1 MSAHLIRFGAFEID
15 QYSGELRKHG
25 RRLRLSAQ
33 PFEIL
38 LLLLQRRPG
47 RVVTRDELRAKLWS
61 ANTFVDFD
69 HGLNAA
75 INKLRETLGDS
86 ASKPRFIETVPGRGY
101 RFIGSLEKRKL
112 MIAVLPFE
120 NLDGDPEQDYFSDGL
135 TEEMITHLG
144 RLHPERLGTIA
155 RTSVMPYKK
164 THKRLGQIAT
174 ELGVDYILEGS
185 VRKSGH
191 RLRVAAQL
199 IDTSDETHLWAE
211 TYEHHLRNVLT
222 LQNSIAQAI
231 ATQIQLKLTPEKKE
245 RLASPSLIVPAA
257 HDAYLRGLYQLRKLT
272 REGAEKAVTYF
283 EEAIQKGSNYALAY
297 AGLAR
302 SHLALTTFYVAPL
315 EGMPKVQA
323 ASMKAIEL
331 DDSLAEAHASLGL
344 VKFFY
349 DWDWDSSEKEFKRA
363 LSLNP
368 NLAEAH
374 AGYAGLLIARG
385 SRDEAF
391 RETKKALEL
400 DPVPVASR
408 GEYLWQFYVFRQYG
422 EAVRQCQRAIDLEP
436 NFFLAHTVM
445 GWALAEQGRF
455 SEAVARA
462 EAGRQLS
469 GSPFALAGLGY
480 IYAKSGDKDKA
491 AGILG
496 ELAEL
501 SKHRYVCSYSSA
513 AIYGALGEK
522 EQATD
527 WLERAYGERSD

>member
-1 MSAHLIRFGAFEID
+1 MSAHLIRFGAFEVD
-15 QYSGELRKHG
+15 QYGGELHKHG

-38 LLLLQRRPG
+38 LLLLQRAG

-61 ANTFVDFD
+61 TNTFVDFD

-75 INKLRETLGDS
+75 INKLRDTLGDS
-86 ASKPRFIETVPGRGY
+86 ASRPRFIETVPGRGY
-101 RFIGSLEKRKL
+101 RFIGSLEKPKL

-120 NLDGDPEQDYFSDGL
+120 NLNGDPEQDYFSDGL

-164 THKRLGQIAT
+164 TNKRLEEIAT

-185 VRKSGH
+185 VRKSGQ

-199 IDTSDETHLWAE
+199 IDAADETHLWAE
-211 TYEHHLRNVLT
+211 SYDYHLSDILT
-222 LQNSIAQAI
+222 LQNTIAEAI
-231 ATQIQLKLTPEKKE
+231 ANQIELKLTLEKKE
-245 RLASPSLIVPAA
+245 LLVRPRRVAPGA
-257 HDAYLRGLYQLRKLT
+257 HDAYLRGLYQLRKLS
-272 REGAEKAVTYF
+272 REGAEKAITHF
-283 EEAIQKGSNYALAY
+283 EDATQKDASYALAY

-302 SHLALTTFYVAPL
+302 AHLALTTFYVAPL
-315 EGMPKVQA
+315 EGMPKVKA
-323 ASMKAIEL
+323 AAMKAIEL

-344 VKFFY
+344 VQFFF
-349 DWDWDSSEKEFKRA
+349 DWDWDGSEKEFQRA
-363 LSLNP
+363 LTFNP

-385 SRDEAF
+385 LRNEAF
-391 RETKKALEL
+391 LETKKALEL

-408 GEYLWQFYVFRQYG
+408 GEYLWQFYVFRQYD
-422 EAVRQCQRAIDLEP
+422 ETIRQCQKAIDLEP

-455 SEAVARA
+455 AEAVARA
-462 EAGRQLS
+462 EAGHRLG

-480 IYAKSGDKDKA
+480 IYAKAGDREKA
-491 AGILG
+491 ARIL
-496 ELAEL
+496 EEL
-501 SKHRYVCSYSSA
+501 SELSNHRYVCGYSNA
-513 AIYGALGEK
+513 AIYAALGDN
-522 EQATD
+522 EQALD